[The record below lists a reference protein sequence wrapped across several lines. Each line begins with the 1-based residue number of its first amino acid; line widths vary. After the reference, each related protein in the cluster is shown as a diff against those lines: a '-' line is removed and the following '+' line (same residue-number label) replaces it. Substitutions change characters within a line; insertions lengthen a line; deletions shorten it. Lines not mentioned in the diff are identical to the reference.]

1 MYCDSIQVV
10 AGIDSSTQSTKVAL
24 RDIDTGR
31 VIGFGR
37 ASHPRTSPPRS
48 EQSPEAW
55 WSALVEAMAMAV
67 AEAKSNS
74 QISIINDDIVALSVA
89 SQQHGLV
96 VLDSRDMPLRDAK
109 LWNDTESALDSD
121 WLLEQLTPATWAR
134 QCGSIPVAAFT
145 ITKLAWLKR
154 CQPEIF
160 SQIRRVLL
168 PHDWLNFKLTG
179 EFVTDRGDASG
190 TGYWSPEQGKYQT
203 DLLSIV
209 DDGLDWN
216 QLLPEVLGPWAQ
228 AGELTKEASTALG
241 LRQGTPVA
249 IGTGDNMAGAL
260 GLTLRPG
267 DVSISIGT
275 SGTVYSASQKSVSDP
290 AGLVAGF
297 ADATGQFLPL
307 VCTLNAT
314 LVTDAMGK
322 LLFADRE
329 ELDHLAM
336 SSSRG
341 SGGLTLLPYFAGER
355 TPNRPGATGMM
366 FGITLDTSREMMARA
381 AFEGVVCGLL
391 DGLDALSSV
400 GVATTDGRL
409 FLIGGGAKSPTYQH
423 VLADLTNREVTIPE
437 NSEIVATG
445 AALQAAI
452 LAGSSSA
459 NEGEVATRWNLLSG
473 DSVEPSGDIEVSVR
487 VRRRY
492 SAVRG

>member
-1 MYCDSIQVV
+1 MYCVSIQVV
-10 AGIDSSTQSTKVAL
+10 AGIDSSTQSTKVEL
-24 RDIDTGR
+24 REIDTGR
-31 VIGFGR
+31 VIGFAR

-67 AEAKSNS
+67 ADATSSS
-74 QISIINDDIVALSVA
+74 QISMTSDDIVALSVA
-89 SQQHGLV
+89 AQQHGLV
-96 VLDSRDMPLRDAK
+96 VLDSRNTPLRDAK

-121 WLLEQLTPATWAR
+121 RLLEQLTPATWAQ

-160 SQIRRVLL
+160 SQVRRVLL

-190 TGYWSPEQGKYQT
+190 TGYWSPEQGNYQA
-203 DLLSIV
+203 DLLSII
-209 DDGLDWN
+209 DESHDWS

-228 AGELTKEASTALG
+228 AGELTKEAATALG
-241 LRQGTPVA
+241 LRRGTPVA

-260 GLTLRPG
+260 GLALRPG

-275 SGTVYSASQKSVSDP
+275 SGTVYSVSQKSVSDP
-290 AGLVAGF
+290 SGLVAGF

-322 LLFADRE
+322 LLSADRE

-336 SSSRG
+336 SSPRG

-355 TPNRPGATGMM
+355 TPNRPGATGTM

-400 GVATTDGRL
+400 RVATSGGRFL
-409 FLIGGGAKSPTYQH
+409 LIGGGAKSPTYQH
-423 VLADLTNREVTIPE
+423 VMADLANREVMIPE

-452 LAGSSSA
+452 LAGSASA
-459 NEGEVATRWNLLSG
+459 GEIANRWSLLSG
-473 DSVEPSGDIEVSVR
+473 DSVEPSGDIEASVL